1 MPQGLAPQVGV
12 HNFPGL
18 AFSEFLQ
25 AYGLKRAGQTEVFLD
40 EGDGNASLQ
49 KFDAPCVAENS
60 RASQF
65 FFEAAGLGR
74 LIEVLAY
81 VTGVN
86 MRDGAVEFR
95 ECGIFDNGQHPVH
108 GLFFYLH
115 VPVSGHVDSRRGKDK
130 VTVVVDV
137 QGFAEAEPSMADEKI
152 DHVEAQSDASL
163 FGSARFGRPPL
174 PEGVQG

>member
-1 MPQGLAPQVGV
+1 MGV
-12 HNFPGL
+12 HNFPGF

-25 AYGLKRAGQTEVFLD
+25 AYGLKGAGQAKVFLN
-40 EGDGNASLQ
+40 EGDGDASFQ

-60 RASQF
+60 RAPQF

-74 LIEVLAY
+74 LIKILAD

-86 MRDGAVEFR
+86 MRDGSVVFR
-95 ECGIFDNGQHPVH
+95 ECGILDNGKHPVH
-108 GLFFYLH
+108 GLLFHLH
-115 VPVSGHVDSRRGKDK
+115 VPVPGHVNSRRGKDK

-137 QGFAEAEPSMADEKI
+137 QGFAEAQSSMADEKI

-163 FGSARFGRPPL
+163 FGSARFSRPPL